1 MEGKA
6 IFKVVVFN
14 NNKFR
19 EQATGEQTDR
29 DVMSIRETFKNRSML
44 RSILHYFHDLTS
56 EEIMGKL
63 EEGKK

>member
-29 DVMSIRETFKNRSML
+29 DVMSIRETFKNRS
-44 RSILHYFHDLTS
+44 SILHYFHDLTS